1 MKPRFQ
7 AEQATGPWWIVSSL
21 LHAAAFAA
29 LVFFFSKDALAPR
42 SAERSSALSAASPE
56 KIRQVAG
63 DIRERET
70 ESLRTSV
77 NELLRRK
84 EEMDSIQKDAFER
97 LDEFQKMN
105 PGEAEKRLA
114 EAQARALKA
123 EEESARKLAEN
134 NPAAAREKQELAGL
148 AQKDALRELEQLPK
162 PENAEALAAQK
173 EAVKLQQVANAARDV
188 ALQVSMEAERNAAR
202 LAEIEKQISEALEA
216 EKTARAAS
224 EAVTA
229 QEATLRDKEIPAAEK
244 SAAEAAQAIVSAPD
258 EAAKSAAKNRDI
270 ESGQK
275 VAWLRKTLE
284 ERQRSISR
292 AGQDLTAAGER
303 VRQLNADSQA
313 VRSAAGKSD
322 AKILKAAMEKSASA
336 QAAALDSQQL
346 AAGKASSIRTATAAP
361 HPAPAKSEIDSA
373 GAIPEIYET
382 ARRAEAA
389 LTATYQDTRA
399 AELAALQH
407 LPIREA
413 RALTQTT
420 RPVRPDLDK
429 DALAGPVN
437 DSAGLQKQEAQILV
451 ARKEIGGMLALA
463 NDIISQSRPA
473 SGDGGT
479 KVSSS
484 SLKERSSHEQEM
496 ESAALANE
504 GTRARDLTSL
514 MSKSGNSPGGNPG
527 AAGPQAHPS
536 PVPRAA
542 TAMPP
547 RLPDREFKAVP
558 GRRLTSGPAQV
569 EKGRNA
575 DWMFLDS
582 WYLIG
587 PWPNENRRNLN
598 TKFPPESIINLDA
611 TYLTESGKKLSWQF
625 FQSGSEQ
632 IVPPRLGEYQIG
644 YAYTE
649 LWAEAECDRWISIGS
664 DDQSKIWV
672 NGELVW
678 KSSDILKGWNPR
690 EGLRKIHLSKGN
702 NRILLR
708 LENGWRG
715 CGFSIIVKVGE

>member
-1 MKPRFQ
+1 MKQRFQ
-7 AEQATGPWWIVSSL
+7 AEQGVGPWWFVSFL
-21 LHAAAFAA
+21 LHAAAFAT
-29 LVFFFSKDALAPR
+29 LVFFLSKDALAPR
-42 SAERSSALSAASPE
+42 SAERSPTLSAASPE
-56 KIRQVAG
+56 KIRQVAE

-70 ESLRTSV
+70 EAMRDSV

-84 EEMDSIQKDAFER
+84 EEMDAIQKDAFER
-97 LDEFQKMN
+97 LNEFQKMN

-114 EAQARALKA
+114 EAQARALAA
-123 EEESARKLAEN
+123 EEEAARKLAEN

-148 AQKDALRELEQLPK
+148 AQNDALRELDQLQK
-162 PENAEALAAQK
+162 PENANALAAQK

-188 ALQVSMEAERNAAR
+188 ALQVSMEAGKNAAR
-202 LAEIEKQISEALEA
+202 LAEIEKRISEALEA

-224 EAVTA
+224 EAVAA
-229 QEATLRDKEIPAAEK
+229 QVATLRDGEIPAADK
-244 SAAEAAQAIVSAPD
+244 SAAEAAQAVISAPD
-258 EAAKSAAKNRDI
+258 EAAKSTAENR
-270 ESGQK
+270 ENENGQK
-275 VAWLRKTLE
+275 AALLRKTLE
-284 ERQRSISR
+284 ERQSSISR
-292 AGQDLTAAGER
+292 ATQDLAAAGER
-303 VRQLNADSQA
+303 VRQLNAESQA
-313 VRSAAGKSD
+313 VRSAAGKSNST
-322 AKILKAAMEKSASA
+322 ILKAAMEKSASA
-336 QAAALDSQQL
+336 QAAALDSQQQ
-346 AAGKASSIRTATAAP
+346 AAGKAASIRTATAAP
-361 HPAPAKSEIDSA
+361 HPAPAKSEIGSA

-382 ARRAEAA
+382 ARRVEDA
-389 LTATYQDTRA
+389 LTATYLDTRA

-429 DALAGPVN
+429 DALAGPVS
-437 DSAGLQKQEAQILV
+437 DSAGLQKQEAQILA

-484 SLKERSSHEQEM
+484 SLKERSSHDQEM

-527 AAGPQAHPS
+527 ATGPPANPSLGPGAAPAG
-536 PVPRAA
+536 
-542 TAMPP
+542 PP
-547 RLPDREFKAVP
+547 RLPDGEFKAVP
-558 GRRLTSGPAQV
+558 GRRLTSGPAQI
-569 EKGRNA
+569 EKGRNGG
-575 DWMFLDS
+575 WMFLDS

-611 TYLTESGKKLSWQF
+611 TYQTESGKKLSWQF
-625 FQSGSEQ
+625 FQSGREE
-632 IVPPRLGEYQIG
+632 IVPPCLGEYQIC

-649 LWAEAECDRWISIGS
+649 LWAETECDRWIAIGS

-672 NGELVW
+672 NGDLVW

-715 CGFSIIVKVGE
+715 CGFSIIVKTGE